1 MMHGRSE
8 VTIHDELAAA
18 EREMALRS
26 RLYPRWV
33 ASGKLKPQQA
43 EWEKRCMEAIVQRLA
58 RIAGDRCPRPWP
70 GDDGTGAQ
78 CLQNN
83 HCSCQRREQFVARA
97 PDGFACPECG
107 VIVPAGARETFEAYE
122 KMKRERERLIE
133 ALAAICGSMDRKE
146 LDGMIVTLAAVCEA
160 VADADDE
167 ESEGA
172 RAALKGAETLR
183 DILFGS
189 AT

>member
-1 MMHGRSE
+1 MTKEAQPNHHAMFFQ
-8 VTIHDELAAA
+8 TPIALAPKTQHLVA
-18 EREMALRS
+18 EFAQAL
-26 RLYPRWV
+26 
-33 ASGKLKPQQA
+33 AGKLYEAQTKYLVWDSWADGGWRADCQTKLLAHVLKGDPRDVAAYAAFCWFHKWPTAPA
-43 EWEKRCMEAIVQRLA
+43 E
-58 RIAGDRCPRPWP
+58 
-70 GDDGTGAQ
+70 
-78 CLQNN
+78 
-83 HCSCQRREQFVARA
+83 
-97 PDGFACPECG
+97 
-107 VIVPAGARETFEAYE
+107 ARETFEAYE

-160 VADADDE
+160 VADDDDE

-183 DILFGS
+183 DILFGA